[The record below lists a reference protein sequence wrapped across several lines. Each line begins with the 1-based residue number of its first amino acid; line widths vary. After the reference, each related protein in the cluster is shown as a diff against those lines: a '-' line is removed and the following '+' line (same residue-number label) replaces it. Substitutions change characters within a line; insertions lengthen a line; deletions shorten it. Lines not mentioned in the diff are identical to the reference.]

1 MNVEVG
7 KWGLPPPHHPCLH
20 LTSTVFKSFQTCNT
34 IFLVWAVK
42 LKGCVVKVESSG
54 PSNITGHPNHVADG
68 DTTNDRAYEWGYTTA
83 AVEVRRN
90 ET

>member
-1 MNVEVG
+1 M
-7 KWGLPPPHHPCLH
+7 
-20 LTSTVFKSFQTCNT
+20 
-34 IFLVWAVK
+34 K

-83 AVEVRRN
+83 VVEVRTN
-90 ET
+90 ES